1 MEPIER
7 ALAKARRD
15 PRRPFVATSS
25 GFPPRQ
31 PVAPVYALTRVAPA
45 DPSVMERE
53 HIIAGRADNPD
64 AGLYRALRAQVL
76 HWLAKTGK
84 RSLAV
89 VSASDNEG
97 RSMTAANLAVALS
110 MDVNQTVLLVDA
122 DLRNPGVHKKF
133 GIEPTVGLDDVLQGN
148 ASVEKCLVNPGIERL
163 VLLPARRSL
172 TNGAELLASPQM
184 AQIATEM
191 RNRYRDR
198 VVVYDAPSL
207 LGHGDAIGFLP
218 YAESALLVVREGA
231 VSPDEMARVKELL
244 KDCSVIGAVLNGVV

>member
-15 PRRPFVATSS
+15 PRRPFIQTAS
-25 GFPPRQ
+25 GVPPRHAVS
-31 PVAPVYALTRVAPA
+31 PSYATTRVVPVSPA
-45 DPSVMERE
+45 VLERE
-53 HIIAGRADNPD
+53 HIVAAQADSPD
-64 AGLYRALRAQVL
+64 AGLYRALRAQIL
-76 HWLAKTGK
+76 QWLDKTRK

-89 VSASDNEG
+89 VSAADGEG
-97 RSMTAANLAVALS
+97 RSVTAANLAVALS

-133 GIEPTVGLDDVLQGN
+133 GIEPASGLDDVLLGN
-148 ASVEKCLVNPGIERL
+148 ATVENSLINPGMERL
-163 VLLPARRSL
+163 VLFPARQSRP
-172 TNGAELLASPQM
+172 NCAELLASPQM
-184 AQIATEM
+184 AQIATEV

-218 YAESALLVVREGA
+218 YAESVLLVVRDGA
-231 VSPDEMARVKELL
+231 VRPDEMDRVKHLL
-244 KDCSVIGAVLNGVV
+244 KDCSVIGTILNGVV

>member
-15 PRRPFVATSS
+15 PRRPFVAAAVSA
-25 GFPPRQ
+25 PPRQ
-31 PVAPVYALTRVAPA
+31 PVAPVYSVTRVVPA
-45 DPSVMERE
+45 DPTVMERE
-53 HIIAGRADNPD
+53 YIIAGRPDNPA
-64 AGLYRALRAQVL
+64 AGLYRTLRAQVL
-76 HWLAKTGK
+76 LWLGKTGK

-133 GIEPTVGLDDVLQGN
+133 GVSPTAGLDDVLRGR
-148 ASVEKCLVNPGIERL
+148 AGIEKCLINPGMERL
-163 VLLPARRSL
+163 VLLPARSPL
-172 TNGAELLASPQM
+172 PDGAELLASPQM
-184 AQIATEM
+184 AQIATEI

-198 VVVYDAPSL
+198 VVVYDAPAL
-207 LGHGDAIGFLP
+207 LGHSDAIGFLP
-218 YAESALLVVREGA
+218 NVEAVLLVVRDG
-231 VSPDEMARVKELL
+231 VVGPDEMSRVKELL
-244 KDCSVIGAVLNGVV
+244 RDCSVIGAVLNGVV